1 MKRVIFSIAIL
12 ATQLGLAQDVTK
24 DPGDF
29 NKVKVYDRISAEL
42 VPSDMNKVEIS
53 GKRSKE
59 VIVVNKNGEL
69 KLGMPATKLLQGEE
83 IEAKIYYKEINS
95 VDASEGGYI
104 GSGKPV
110 NAARIEVTAKE
121 GAEIKLELDAEI
133 LKVKSVTGATIRLEG
148 KASDSEISVGTGGIV
163 EAQNLDT
170 ERTDVSIN
178 AGGEAEVK
186 ASKYV
191 KARTKAGGEIT
202 IHGNPQTVDKKSLLG
217 GTITQE

>member
-1 MKRVIFSIAIL
+1 MKKIVLFLTLAAFQSGFS
-12 ATQLGLAQDVTK
+12 QVTK

-29 NKVKVYDRISAEL
+29 DKVKVFDRISAEL
-42 VPSDMNKVEIS
+42 VPSDENKVEIT

-83 IEAKIYYKEINS
+83 IEAKIYYKELKS
-95 VDASEGGYI
+95 VDASEGAYI
-104 GSGKPV
+104 GSGKAV
-110 NAARIEVTAKE
+110 NSAKLDVTAKE
-121 GAEIKLELDAEI
+121 GAEIKLELDVEI
-133 LKVKSVTGATIRLEG
+133 LHVKSVTGATIRLEG
-148 KASDSEISVGTGGIV
+148 KALDQEISIGTGGIV
-163 EAQNLDT
+163 EAKNLVT

-178 AGGEAEVK
+178 AGGEAEVN

-202 IHGNPQTVDKKSLLG
+202 IHGNPQTIDKKSILG
-217 GTITQE
+217 GTITEE

>member
-1 MKRVIFSIAIL
+1 MKKIVLFLTLAAFQSGFS
-12 ATQLGLAQDVTK
+12 QVTK

-29 NKVKVYDRISAEL
+29 DKVKVFDRISAEL
-42 VPSDMNKVEIS
+42 VPSDVNKVEIT

-83 IEAKIYYKEINS
+83 IEAKIYYKEIKS
-95 VDASEGGYI
+95 VDASEGAYI

-110 NAARIEVTAKE
+110 NSAKLDVTAKE
-121 GAEIKLELDAEI
+121 GAEIKLELDVEI

-148 KASDSEISVGTGGIV
+148 KASDQEISIGTGGIV
-163 EAQNLDT
+163 EAKNLIT

-178 AGGEAEVK
+178 AGGEAEVN

-202 IHGNPQTVDKKSLLG
+202 IHGNPQTTDKKSILG
-217 GTITQE
+217 GTITEE

>member
-1 MKRVIFSIAIL
+1 MKKIVLFLTLAAFQSGFS
-12 ATQLGLAQDVTK
+12 QVTK

-29 NKVKVYDRISAEL
+29 DKVKVFDRISAEL
-42 VPSDMNKVEIS
+42 VPSDENKVEIT

-83 IEAKIYYKEINS
+83 IEAKIYYKEIKS
-95 VDASEGGYI
+95 VDASEGAYI
-104 GSGKPV
+104 GSGKAV
-110 NAARIEVTAKE
+110 NSAKLDVTAKE
-121 GAEIKLELDAEI
+121 GAEIKLELDVEI

-148 KASDSEISVGTGGIV
+148 KASDQEISIGTGGIV
-163 EAQNLDT
+163 EAKNLIT

-178 AGGEAEVK
+178 AGGEAEVN

-202 IHGNPQTVDKKSLLG
+202 VHGKPQTIDKKSILG
-217 GTITQE
+217 GTITEE

>member
-1 MKRVIFSIAIL
+1 MKKIVLFIAL
-12 ATQLGLAQDVTK
+12 GAFQLGFSQISK

-29 NKVKVYDRISAEL
+29 DKVKVYDRISAEL
-42 VPSDMNKVEIS
+42 VPSDVNKVEIT
-53 GKRSKE
+53 GDRAKD

-83 IEAKIYYKEINS
+83 IEAKIYYKSIKS
-95 VDASEGGYI
+95 VDGSEGAFI
-104 GSGKPV
+104 SSA
-110 NAARIEVTAKE
+110 NAVDVPKLEITAKE
-121 GAEIKLELDAEI
+121 GAEVKLEVNVEI
-133 LKVKSVTGATIRLEG
+133 LRVKSVTGATVRLEG
-148 KASDSEISVGTGGIV
+148 KASDSEISIGTGGIV

-202 IHGNPQTVDKKSLLG
+202 IHGNPQTIDKKSILG
-217 GTITQE
+217 GTISEQ

>member
-1 MKRVIFSIAIL
+1 MKKIVLFIALGAFNIGFS
-12 ATQLGLAQDVTK
+12 QVTK

-42 VPSDMNKVEIS
+42 VPSDVNKVELT
-53 GKRSKE
+53 GNRAKD

-69 KLGMPATKLLQGEE
+69 KVGMPATKLLQGEE
-83 IEAKIYYKEINS
+83 IEAKIYYKSLKS
-95 VDASEGGYI
+95 VDGSEGAFI
-104 GSGKPV
+104 SSGKVV
-110 NAARIEVTAKE
+110 NVPKLEITAKE
-121 GAEIKLELDAEI
+121 GAEVKLELDVEI
-133 LKVKSVTGATIRLEG
+133 LRVKSVTGATVRLEG
-148 KASDSEISVGTGGIV
+148 KASDSEISIGTGGIV

-202 IHGNPQTVDKKSLLG
+202 IHGKPETTDKKSILG
-217 GTITQE
+217 GSIVEQ